1 MPRER
6 EEPRVVIVERGSTLG
21 AFLWGSLLGAGL
33 ALLVAPRTGTETRR
47 LLRARGRELLDAAG
61 DKADELRQLVSEGYE
76 RTKERVEEGLE
87 TARRAVDERK
97 DAARDAVDAGRAAV
111 HSAREELDRR
121 LSESRATRT
130 RAPHR
135 ASEEDDGE

>member
-6 EEPRVVIVERGSTLG
+6 EEPRVVVVERGSSLG
-21 AFLWGSLLGAGL
+21 AFLWGTLLGAGF
-33 ALLVAPRTGTETRR
+33 ALLVAPRPGVETRR

-61 DKADELRQLVSEGYE
+61 DKAEELRHLVSDGYE

-87 TARRAVDERK
+87 TARRAVDERR

-111 HSAREELDRR
+111 HSARDELERR

-130 RAPHR
+130 RVPHR
-135 ASEEDDGE
+135 APEKADGE

>member
-6 EEPRVVIVERGSTLG
+6 EEPRVVVIERGSSLG
-21 AFLWGSLLGAGL
+21 AFLWGTLLGAGF
-33 ALLVAPRTGTETRR
+33 ALLVAPRTGAETRR
-47 LLRARGRELLDAAG
+47 LLRARGREVLDAAG
-61 DKADELRQLVSEGYE
+61 DKADELRQLVSDGYE

-87 TARRAVDERK
+87 TARRAVDERR

-111 HSAREELDRR
+111 HSAREELERR

-135 ASEEDDGE
+135 VSEEGDGE

>member
-6 EEPRVVIVERGSTLG
+6 EEPRVVVVERGSALG
-21 AFLWGSLLGAGL
+21 AFLWGTLLGAGF
-33 ALLVAPRTGTETRR
+33 ALLTAPRTGAETRR

-87 TARRAVDERK
+87 TARRAVDERR

-111 HSAREELDRR
+111 HSAREELERR

-130 RAPHR
+130 RVPHR
-135 ASEEDDGE
+135 GAEEADSE

>member
-21 AFLWGSLLGAGL
+21 AFLWGTLLGAGF
-33 ALLVAPRTGTETRR
+33 ALLVAPRSGAETRR

-61 DKADELRQLVSEGYE
+61 DKADELRQLVSDGYE

-87 TARRAVDERK
+87 TARRAVDERR

-111 HSAREELDRR
+111 HSAREELEHR

-130 RAPHR
+130 RVPHR
-135 ASEEDDGE
+135 ASEENDSE